1 MYLVKDSSAK
11 SLTAKVIPAHGV
23 RKYDYITGRF
33 MAVDPL
39 WEKYRG
45 LNTYQY
51 AANNP
56 MIMIDPTGFA
66 TYYSKDK
73 LILDDGVADGL
84 EYVVPDDT
92 DLSDYYLKDDETGKT
107 VIGIDYESM
116 KINSFLIPKTEV
128 KEQIVNKLF
137 DSEIMSKHKPNTEGA
152 GVVATINGKEQYVH
166 GGHTTVGVGA
176 WKATSSD
183 KTQKAYDNAQK
194 EGGEVSYLVH
204 THPWDTETTPS
215 PTDKSNVIPGI
226 IINNTG
232 VTIHLGNTIST
243 VPLSVLKK

>member
-1 MYLVKDSSAK
+1 
-11 SLTAKVIPAHGV
+11 
-23 RKYDYITGRF
+23 

-116 KINSFLIPKTEV
+116 KINSFLIPKTQAKADMVNHTMATEV
-128 KEQIVNKLF
+128 
-137 DSEIMSKHKPNTEGA
+137 MHRARPNTEAGGVIAHNKETGPYYIIGGSQTVGA
-152 GVVATINGKEQYVH
+152 GSTHATASNDVSKAINIANAAGDPVMY
-166 GGHTTVGVGA
+166 TV
-176 WKATSSD
+176 D
-183 KTQKAYDNAQK
+183 
-194 EGGEVSYLVH
+194 
-204 THPWDTETTPS
+204 THPFGSEISPSGPVKNTTK
-215 PTDKSNVIPGI
+215 TYPGI
-226 IINNTG
+226 IINNKG
-232 VTIHLGNTIST
+232 VTFYSNNDKLIIST
-243 VPLSVLKK
+243 VRLSVF